1 MIKIKLVSFDYNH
14 ISQYFDVFPG
24 LVVQAA
30 GEFEEGYV
38 DMVLWIDAQCEEL
51 QL

>member
-1 MIKIKLVSFDYNH
+1 MVSFGSNC
-14 ISQYFDVFPG
+14 ISRYFDVFPG

-38 DMVLWIDAQCEEL
+38 DMVLWMDAQCEEL